1 MAALQSPARR
11 KLLKVIIALV
21 SAFGLLQC
29 VFYSDTSPGIISPP
43 FVYAEAE
50 AEAVSCSP
58 AYYTGICPAY
68 SDTAAGGLFERRPVS
83 IDRSHFYHVVPAA
96 QGASLTDPYTVT
108 KGDSSTFEVLA
119 DVQITGL
126 GSAQAAAIGSDL
138 QGKYLYLI
146 INDKTAV
153 IDKDTLE
160 WGIYDFAFGQ
170 TNIVQ
175 GKYIYS
181 LKPDGIWTV
190 DTESKTAFWRYGLEI
205 IVDKESTAR
214 MYLGCAR
221 FLVRRDGELMTAVF
235 DPEAEEAGTGTPLSY
250 IRLED
255 QDDCDCTAEG
265 TINYLIGITPEGKTV
280 AASRTD
286 AHRAYVRAWDAEGEK
301 LASLCFDIYSGFSA
315 SSGVFPVYTHDRDIC
330 YVYTTSY
337 AAVKINRKT
346 YHQVSMYLY
355 RLENGSLP
363 LSHTDTNSYE
373 SNLFDRPL
381 YAVYTNYGSV
391 IAARGCIWKSANA
404 SVRSAGFVIHCE
416 EGAASS
422 LASPDTLRSH
432 LEYSYISD
440 HGIWLMT
447 SNKTDGEFILS
458 GLSFGF
464 EFTDNSKKPV
474 ETQDPG
480 IENEGGRQNEGAGT
494 QDPEQN
500 EGYTSPSAIQWRLH
514 RVY

>member
-29 VFYSDTSPGIISPP
+29 VFYSGASPGIISPS
-43 FVYAEAE
+43 FVYAEGA
-50 AEAVSCSP
+50 AEAVSFSP
-58 AYYTGICPAY
+58 AYYLGICPAN

-83 IDRSHFYHVVPAA
+83 IDSSHFYHVVPAA
-96 QGASLTDPYTVT
+96 QGTSLTDPYTVT
-108 KGDSSTFEVLA
+108 KGDSSSFEVLA

-126 GSAQAAAIGSDL
+126 GSAETAAIGSDL
-138 QGKYLYLI
+138 QDKYLYLI

-153 IDKDTLE
+153 IDKETLGWE
-160 WGIYDFAFGQ
+160 IYDFAFGQ

-190 DTESKTAFWRYGLEI
+190 DTKSKTALLRYGLEI

-214 MYLGCAR
+214 MFLGCAR

-235 DPEAEEAGTGTPLSY
+235 DPEAEETGAGTPLSY

-255 QDDCDCTAEG
+255 QSDCDCTEEG
-265 TINYLIGITPEGKTV
+265 TVNYLIGISPEGKVV
-280 AASRTD
+280 AASRTS
-286 AHRAYVRAWDAEGEK
+286 ARRAYVRAWDAEGKK
-301 LASLCFDIYSGFSA
+301 LASFSFDVFPGFSE
-315 SSGVFPVYTHDRDIC
+315 SSGVFPVYTHGRDIT
-330 YVYTTSY
+330 YVYTTS
-337 AAVKINRKT
+337 AATVRVNRKT
-346 YHQVSMYLY
+346 YYQVIMDLY
-355 RLENGSLP
+355 RLENAP
-363 LSHTDTNSYE
+363 VPVSHTDTNTYE
-373 SNLFDRPL
+373 SNRFDRPL
-381 YAVYTNYGSV
+381 YAVYTNDGSV

-404 SVRSAGFVIHCE
+404 SVRSAGFAVHCE

-422 LASPDTLRSH
+422 LASPDAIRSH
-432 LEYSYISD
+432 LEYSYIND

-464 EFTDNSKKPV
+464 EFTDNSKRPV
-474 ETQDPG
+474 EPQDPES
-480 IENEGGRQNEGAGT
+480 ENEGGGQNEGGGS
-494 QDPEQN
+494 QDPGQN
-500 EGYTSPSAIQWRLH
+500 EGSMSPSAIQWRLH